1 MIRGRLGLSPAG
13 TKSGPLPQSCAVSEQ
28 RDLGEQIAVENG

>member
-1 MIRGRLGLSPAG
+1 MDPGAAWFKPRNRA
-13 TKSGPLPQSCAVSEQ
+13 KYALPQSCAVSEQ